1 MKKIFKNLSFTL
13 ILVFSFSLIACS
25 QKTTTKEGTETSTKT
40 ETRHIKIGCVATT
53 EPAAQL
59 IKEAIEKGGNTA
71 ELVMFDGNNLP
82 AIALADGSI
91 DAVFANHLPWI
102 KTFNK
107 EKNVEIGMVQPYFY
121 YSPFRIYSTKY
132 KSIEELPNNAKVII
146 PNDPAN
152 QDRSIRMLSECKLI
166 KLGEKKGNF
175 YTKLDIVENLKN
187 IQFTEVEVT
196 STARNIRDVDAA
208 FAMAFIAQKTG
219 NIDPKVYLYEDTQ
232 SSTYPMGLLVN
243 AKDVES
249 KWAVD
254 AMELL
259 KTDENK
265 AKFNEIFKGAF
276 TLFD

>member
-1 MKKIFKNLSFTL
+1 MKKLLKNISLAI
-13 ILVFSFSLIACS
+13 ILVLSFSLIACS
-25 QKTTTKEGTETSTKT
+25 QKTTPKENSETEK
-40 ETRHIKIGCVATT
+40 RHIKIGCVSTT

-82 AIALADGSI
+82 AIALKDGSI

-107 EKNVEIGMVQPYFY
+107 ENNSDIGMVQPYFY

-132 KSIEELPNNAKVII
+132 KSIDKLPNNAKFII

-152 QDRSIRMLSECKLI
+152 QDRSIRMMSECKLI

-175 YTKLDIVENLKN
+175 YTKLDIVENPKK
-187 IQFTEVEVT
+187 IQFTEAEVT

-208 FAMAFIAQKTG
+208 FSMAFIAQKSG
-219 NIDPKVYLYEDTQ
+219 KIDPKVYLYEDKQ
-232 SSTYPMGLLVN
+232 SSNYPMGLLVK
-243 AKDVES
+243 AKDVDE

-254 AMELL
+254 AMKLL

-265 AKFNEIFKGAF
+265 AKFNETFKGAF